1 MTDSKKNP
9 NARVY
14 TNADLNLDLERA
26 AKRKSELKQPTDAS
40 SSGATISPK
49 SGNKNALRHGGY
61 FRGLLP
67 WESREE
73 FEALHKSLQEDFKP
87 DGALQEEAVLSLS
100 QWTWKRRRVLEG
112 SEISYYRSPVA
123 ESLKSGEVSWDD
135 VVQHQS
141 KVPEETQALL
151 AAQIKLAEGLRLV
164 CDRIGNHYYWTD
176 TSEGKEIQS
185 QLGKM
190 RSEMAGL
197 ASGVREHAFNE
208 NKNLRT
214 AVGEITTLFDH
225 AYQPDEIEK
234 QVTLLSMIDR
244 EIDKTIKRL
253 IFLKTFKSVEA
264 DEKARKLG
272 AHAQPLLDS
281 PPVIP
286 NEASCVD
293 VKTEESAPL
302 SGTPTRPV
310 ALAAPEHRGK
320 PKVD

>member
-1 MTDSKKNP
+1 MTDGKKDLNP
-9 NARVY
+9 PVY
-14 TNADLNLDLERA
+14 TNADLNLDIERA
-26 AKRKSELKQPTDAS
+26 AKRKLETKQPTDAS
-40 SSGATISPK
+40 SSGATISTK
-49 SGNKNALRHGGY
+49 SGNRNALRHGGY

-73 FEALHKSLQEDFKP
+73 FEALHKSFLEDWKP
-87 DGALQEEAVLSLS
+87 DGALQEQAVLSLS

-141 KVPEETQALL
+141 KVPEETQVLL
-151 AAQIKLAEGLRLV
+151 SSQIKLVENLNRV
-164 CDRIGNHYYWTD
+164 CSRIGDHYYWTN
-176 TSEGKEIQS
+176 TSEGKEVQS
-185 QLGKM
+185 HLAKM
-190 RSEMAGL
+190 RSEIGTL
-197 ASGVREHAFNE
+197 ASEVREYAFNE
-208 NKNLRT
+208 NKCLRT
-214 AVGEITTLFDH
+214 DVGEITTLFDR

-234 QVTLLSMIDR
+234 QVKLLSMIDR
-244 EIDKTIKRL
+244 EIDKTVKRL
-253 IFLKTFKSVEA
+253 IFLRTFKNVEA
-264 DEKARKLG
+264 ANEARKLG

-286 NEASCVD
+286 NEAPSVE

>member
-1 MTDSKKNP
+1 MTDSKKDP

-26 AKRKSELKQPTDAS
+26 AKRKLESKQPTDAS
-40 SSGATISPK
+40 PSGATISPK

-73 FEALHKSLQEDFKP
+73 FEALHKSLQEDCKP
-87 DGALQEEAVLSLS
+87 DGALQEQAVLSLS

-164 CDRIGNHYYWTD
+164 CDRIGNHYYWT
-176 TSEGKEIQS
+176 TQAKAKKSS
-185 QLGKM
+185 
-190 RSEMAGL
+190 RNL
-197 ASGVREHAFNE
+197 ARCGVRWP
-208 NKNLRT
+208 
-214 AVGEITTLFDH
+214 G
-225 AYQPDEIEK
+225 
-234 QVTLLSMIDR
+234 
-244 EIDKTIKRL
+244 
-253 IFLKTFKSVEA
+253 
-264 DEKARKLG
+264 
-272 AHAQPLLDS
+272 
-281 PPVIP
+281 
-286 NEASCVD
+286 
-293 VKTEESAPL
+293 
-302 SGTPTRPV
+302 
-310 ALAAPEHRGK
+310 
-320 PKVD
+320 